1 VGGRAHKL
9 LLVDDSELS
18 LSIVG
23 EVLTSAGY
31 DVLPVLFGSDVDQI
45 GTALGGWRP
54 DLILTDVDM
63 PGISGV
69 ELCRRLKATYETAH
83 VPVILF
89 SARSHDE
96 LESLA
101 RECDAEG
108 FLCKSGLDQLPDDLA
123 AVIGS
128 VLF

>member
-1 VGGRAHKL
+1 MTGRTHKL

-18 LSIVG
+18 LDVIG
-23 EVLTSAGY
+23 RVLRDAGY
-31 DVLPVLFGSDVDQI
+31 EVRTALGVDQL

-63 PGISGV
+63 PGMSGV

-83 VPVILF
+83 VPVVLF
-89 SARSHDE
+89 SAKSHDE
-96 LESLA
+96 LEGLA
-101 RECDAEG
+101 RDCEAEG
-108 FLCKSGLDQLPDDLA
+108 FLCKSGLDRLPDDVA
-123 AVIGS
+123 AVIDS